1 MIGDKIKTLRMK
13 KHITQEELANLLY
26 VTPQAI
32 SKWEKGISVP
42 DTAILIPLSDIFKV
56 SVDFLLRD
64 ETNDE
69 KVINIVKNALRFDY
83 TIDDDGLF
91 KWVSGVVKNN
101 SEHDIES
108 IYYKIEFIDENGSV
122 IDSYCH
128 YIFCV
133 SAKGEKPFRESSDTK
148 KHVKGI
154 RTTILKISLDKK

>member
-1 MIGDKIKTLRMK
+1 MIGDKIKALRQK
-13 KHITQEELANLLY
+13 KRITQEELANLLF
-26 VTPQAI
+26 VSPQAI

-42 DTAILIPLSDIFKV
+42 DTSILVPLADIFKV

-69 KVINIVKNALRFDY
+69 KVMNTVKNALCFDY
-83 TIDDDGLF
+83 TIDDDALF

-108 IYYKIEFIDENGSV
+108 IYYKIEFIDENGTV
-122 IDSYCH
+122 VDSNHH
-128 YIFCV
+128 YIFCI
-133 SAKGEKPFRESSDTK
+133 SARGEKPFRESSDTK
-148 KHVKGI
+148 KHVKEI